1 MRAHSDDGRGTYSG
15 LDQSFFRGVA
25 DIICSVSSLFSAVRY
40 IYVDVPSRGI
50 EMYVQ
55 AMYSSQAHKI
65 IQLNLRELLSLS
77 GTLYLKYHVMSNQPR
92 QISRSDRTIFTLHYP
107 K

>member
-1 MRAHSDDGRGTYSG
+1 MRAHSDDGRDTYSE
-15 LDQSFFRGVA
+15 LDQSFFKDVA
-25 DIICSVSSLFSAVRY
+25 DIQYSVSSVFSGIRY
-40 IYVDVPSRGI
+40 MCVDVPSRGI

-77 GTLYLKYHVMSNQPR
+77 GTLYLKYHVMSNQPW

-107 K
+107 E